1 MDKDQVLIKVMY
13 VALQTTSLNDDVS
26 QVLSEVAKSGSTPE
40 TVEHL
45 LTDEV
50 QPLRYMSNLMSTS
63 QMIDLDHV
71 HMSLMGEVEALHYQ
85 MTNGDEEVL
94 AHNIPPI
101 KEITLIEKEIQP
113 DGRGGG
119 TLMTSIPEK
128 RMGGFVDKE
137 MKVSAGLVL
146 QDMRVVALEEGK
158 DSLIQMNLVLMT
170 TMI

>member
-1 MDKDQVLIKVMY
+1 MY
-13 VALQTTSLNDDVS
+13 VALQTTSLNDAVS
-26 QVLSEVAKSGSTPE
+26 QVLSEVAKSGWTPE

-50 QPLRYMSNLMSTS
+50 LPLRYTRNRMSTS

-71 HMSLMGEVEALHYQ
+71 HMSLMGEVEVLHYQ
-85 MTNGDEEVL
+85 MTNGGEEVL

-128 RMGGFVDKE
+128 
-137 MKVSAGLVL
+137 
-146 QDMRVVALEEGK
+146 
-158 DSLIQMNLVLMT
+158 
-170 TMI
+170 TM